1 MTPGPTG
8 STDPTA
14 EDQRHSADDDSLLPS
29 FIALGLALLLVLLGV
44 WLFTAKQKN
53 QELQNCFAEHRQDC
67 VPLDTS
73 R

>member
-1 MTPGPTG
+1 MSREPAK

-14 EDQRHSADDDSLLPS
+14 GDQPHSNEDDSLLPS
-29 FIALGLALLLVLLGV
+29 FIALGFALLVVLLGV

-53 QELQNCFAEHRQDC
+53 QELQNCFAEQRRDC